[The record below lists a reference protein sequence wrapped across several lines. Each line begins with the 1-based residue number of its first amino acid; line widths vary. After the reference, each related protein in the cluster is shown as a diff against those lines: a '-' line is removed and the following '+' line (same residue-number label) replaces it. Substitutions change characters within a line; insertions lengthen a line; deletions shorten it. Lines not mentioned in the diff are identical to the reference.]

1 MNIVNVWKC
10 WYILIVDLEKFSLL
24 LLYRL
29 LINYNQTHIL
39 SIFKLKS
46 DACII
51 IDDKFFLLHVNHLY
65 VDINAKKSY
74 V

>member
-39 SIFKLKS
+39 SIFKLKP
-46 DACII
+46 DACTI